1 MIYNCYENRKNSF
14 QLEIIFALFKKN
26 GNQMKKEIFFFTK
39 IDFFLISEALKDLL
53 YKTEAKKPL
62 SAAESQCFIL

>member
-26 GNQMKKEIFFFTK
+26 GSQMKREIFFFTK
-39 IDFFLISEALKDLL
+39 IDFFLISEA
-53 YKTEAKKPL
+53 
-62 SAAESQCFIL
+62 